1 MEFIATQKL
10 TRQSSRKIRL
20 VANQVKKLAL
30 PDMLR
35 QLAVIERKSTL
46 VLLKT
51 LKQVIANAQNNH
63 GIAFE
68 DLELVELLVN
78 DGPSYKRFQAV
89 SRGRAHSI
97 LKRTSNIRVVL
108 RQKSDSVAKPV
119 KPVKKEQVAAE
130 AKAET
135 KTETKEATNKTELK
149 AKTNATKIV
158 NNKPVITQQKV
169 AQAQPKAIKRTTTNR
184 TTNK

>member
-51 LKQVIANAQNNH
+51 LKQAIANAQNNH
-63 GIAFE
+63 GVAFE
-68 DLELVELLVN
+68 SLELKELLVN
-78 DGPSYKRFQAV
+78 DGPSYKRFQPV
-89 SRGRAHSI
+89 SRGRAHRI

-108 RQKSDSVAKPV
+108 REKSGAVST
-119 KPVKKEQVAAE
+119 PVKKSEANVASVGKESEVQVTSDEKIAE
-130 AKAET
+130 I
-135 KTETKEATNKTELK
+135 K
-149 AKTNATKIV
+149 AKTSATKV
-158 NNKPVITQQKV
+158 VSNKPVIAQQKV
-169 AQAQPKAIKRTTTNR
+169 TQVTPKAVKRTTTNR

>member
-63 GIAFE
+63 GVAFE
-68 DLELVELLVN
+68 DLELVELLIN

-97 LKRTSNIRVVL
+97 LKRTSNIRIVL

-119 KPVKKEQVAAE
+119 KKDQAAKVAAKAATDVKKTDSASEVE
-130 AKAET
+130 PKAM
-135 KTETKEATNKTELK
+135 
-149 AKTNATKIV
+149 TNATKV
-158 NNKPVITQQKV
+158 VSSKPAIAQQKI
-169 AQAQPKAIKRTTTNR
+169 AQVQPKAIKRTTINR

>member
-63 GIAFE
+63 GVAFE

-119 KPVKKEQVAAE
+119 KPVKKEQPAIEV
-130 AKAET
+130 
-135 KTETKEATNKTELK
+135 KTETKETSDKTEPK
-149 AKTNATKIV
+149 AKTNATKV
-158 NNKPVITQQKV
+158 VSNKPIITQQKV
-169 AQAQPKAIKRTTTNR
+169 AQVQPKAIKRTTTNR